1 MMENYY
7 IGVLVVVFLVALIV
21 ELNVINFDVLR
32 VKGLD
37 EKQRG

>member
-1 MMENYY
+1 MEIYP
-7 IGVLVVVFLVALIV
+7 IDVLVVVFLVALIV

-37 EKQRG
+37 EKWH